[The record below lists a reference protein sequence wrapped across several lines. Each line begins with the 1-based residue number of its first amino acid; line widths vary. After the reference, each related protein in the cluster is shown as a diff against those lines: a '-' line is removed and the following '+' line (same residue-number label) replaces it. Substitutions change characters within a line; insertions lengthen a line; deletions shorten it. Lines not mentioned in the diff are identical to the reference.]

1 MSPHQSTLV
10 ISKLSWHKFSP
21 LASILG
27 ASILVKFLA
36 SLSSLLSSPV
46 KVSKD
51 NSWRGSG
58 QAKHL
63 LSWRP
68 SAFQQN
74 LFWQSVPLW
83 GPEQLSPWIQAA
95 QLLRP
100 VYQLGS
106 NKKTETT
113 REFETEGLGYRDW
126 LYKDG
131 RAKRPARGQCGTQ
144 RPLRLEADIAT
155 GRGRGEFWS
164 SGALFLESGTR
175 VDQAC
180 PTTTG
185 TRETEPLQRGRG
197 SNSCF
202 FLPLL
207 TLHSPIHASHPPV
220 LEKQVTG
227 VRPFD
232 SEQDR
237 ERARNRLEE
246 NSQENVHGSNPVKLS
261 PLSYMWC
268 LQDPAHIHP
277 PAEGHCHL
285 LEGLSHR
292 HLFWLHWCQPVQ

>member
-1 MSPHQSTLV
+1 MWFWTGKTLAV
-10 ISKLSWHKFSP
+10 LKTKRFP
-21 LASILG
+21 T
-27 ASILVKFLA
+27 
-36 SLSSLLSSPV
+36 
-46 KVSKD
+46 D
-51 NSWRGSG
+51 
-58 QAKHL
+58 
-63 LSWRP
+63 
-68 SAFQQN
+68 
-74 LFWQSVPLW
+74 LFWQSVPLR
-83 GPEQLSPWIQAA
+83 GLEQLSPWIQAA

-106 NKKTETT
+106 NEKTETT

-131 RAKRPARGQCGTQ
+131 RAKRPARGQCGIQ

-155 GRGRGEFWS
+155 GRGRREFWS
-164 SGALFLESGTR
+164 SGALLLEAGTR

-185 TRETEPLQRGRG
+185 TRETELLQRGRG
-197 SNSCF
+197 RNSCF
-202 FLPLL
+202 SLPLL
-207 TLHSPIHASHPPV
+207 TFHSPVHASHPPV
-220 LEKQVTG
+220 LEKQLTG

-246 NSQENVHGSNPVKLS
+246 NSQENVHSSNPVKLS
-261 PLSYMWC
+261 PLSSMWC

-277 PAEGHCHL
+277 PAQGLCQL
-285 LEGLSHR
+285 LEGLSHW